1 MNAYFGL
8 LYKISASLAKCQ
20 IYLDISKACTN
31 FNDYVVEDTR
41 RLGIKNK
48 KNNFPPVSII
58 SAVHCF

>member
-41 RLGIKNK
+41 RLGIKIK
-48 KNNFPPVSII
+48 KII
-58 SAVHCF
+58 FLPYL